1 MIRPGSLET
10 DLPELTLRRL
20 VAEDAVPYFDAIESN
35 RDHLSQFG
43 DMTASKYP
51 TLETV
56 SDSIVEYPDL
66 DVDSDNN
73 PRTRMGIWSD
83 EQFVG
88 FIKLTTTPI
97 GAEVGYWMDSAFTGM
112 GYATH
117 AVRALTSF
125 AKQYHPHVYATAHA
139 ENGASRRVL
148 QKAGYGYDITI
159 TMDGNEVDI
168 FSA

>member
-20 VAEDAVPYFDAIESN
+20 VAEDAVPYFDAVEAN
-35 RDHLSQFG
+35 REHLSQFG
-43 DMTASKYP
+43 DMTSKKYP
-51 TLETV
+51 TLESV
-56 SDSIVEYPDL
+56 QDSIVEHPGV
-66 DVDSDNN
+66 DVDAEGN

-88 FIKLTTTPI
+88 FIKVTVGEA
-97 GAEVGYWMDSAFTGM
+97 GAEIGYWMDSAYTGM

-125 AKQYHPHVYATAHA
+125 AKDHHDVVYATAHA
-139 ENGASRRVL
+139 ENVASRRVL
-148 QKAGYGYDITI
+148 QKSGYEYDITMAI
-159 TMDGNEVDI
+159 DGNEIDI
-168 FSA
+168 FTA